1 MALLYHDTVAVVVV
15 RSYETVQPVPF
26 GSYQLVERLAMGG
39 MAEVYL
45 AKPDG
50 AQRFVALKRILPNI
64 AADDEFIAMFIDE
77 AKIAG
82 QLNHPNVAQIFDLGK
97 INNSYFI
104 AMEYVSGHDV
114 RALWDR
120 TRDADGGKTALPIG
134 LACYIVK
141 KICDG
146 LDYAHRRRD
155 SKGRPLGIIHRDV
168 SPQNILVSYDGDLKI
183 IDFGIAKAANRIVK
197 TQTGILKG
205 KFAYMAPEQA
215 RGEPTDH
222 RADIFAIGVILY

>member
-1 MALLYHDTVAVVVV
+1 VVK
-15 RSYETVQPVPF
+15 SFEGIQPVPF

-45 AKPDG
+45 ARPDG
-50 AQRFVALKRILPNI
+50 QKRFVALKRILPNI

-104 AMEYVSGHDV
+104 AMEYVSGHDL

-120 TRDADGGKTALPIG
+120 PRRAARALCPSG
-134 LACYIVK
+134 SLAT
-141 KICDG
+141 
-146 LDYAHRRRD
+146 
-155 SKGRPLGIIHRDV
+155 S
-168 SPQNILVSYDGDLKI
+168 
-183 IDFGIAKAANRIVK
+183 
-197 TQTGILKG
+197 
-205 KFAYMAPEQA
+205 
-215 RGEPTDH
+215 
-222 RADIFAIGVILY
+222 